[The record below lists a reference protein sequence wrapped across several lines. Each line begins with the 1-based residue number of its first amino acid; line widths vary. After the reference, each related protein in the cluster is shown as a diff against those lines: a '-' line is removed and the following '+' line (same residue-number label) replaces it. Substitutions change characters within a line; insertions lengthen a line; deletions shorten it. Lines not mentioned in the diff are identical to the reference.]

1 MLVQSMTFA
10 EAYREL
16 DRDREN
22 LTRWWKTQVDRLR
35 RQMIKRDRTAFPVA
49 YSYDYTTPRHI
60 RYLVNAV
67 IGDKRLKSFLTVCV
81 ALQGKTVYMAWFYD
95 DREVRPMVMLPH
107 MWQRY
112 AERMQFDDDH
122 KHLVQKFFLR
132 NFSGCGT
139 KNQKVVSR
147 TVRYNGEDHLSLC
160 MDDGVLLGR
169 LDGDIFVAKTFIT
182 YEMSC
187 GRQEEEFTRLQHSI
201 HSPSLTV
208 PQYMRHLPVPELQGI
223 TIPKKLLDKINKKTE
238 I

>member
-22 LTRWWKTQVDRLR
+22 LGRWWKTQVDRLR
-35 RQMIKRDRTAFPVA
+35 RQMIKKDRTAFPVA

-81 ALQGKTVYMAWFYD
+81 ALQDKTVYMAWFYD
-95 DREVRPMVMLPH
+95 DNEVRPMVMLPH

-112 AERMQFDDDH
+112 AERMQFDEDH
-122 KHLVQKFFLR
+122 KTLVHKFFLR
-132 NFSGCGT
+132 NFCGCGT
-139 KNQKVVSR
+139 RNKEVVSR
-147 TVRYNGEDHLSLC
+147 SVRYNGEDHLAFC
-160 MDDGVLLGR
+160 VDDGVLLGR
-169 LDGDIFVAKTFIT
+169 LEGDIFVVKTFIT

-223 TIPKKLLDKINKKTE
+223 TIPKKLLDKIKQKD
-238 I
+238 

>member
-10 EAYREL
+10 EVYREL

-22 LTRWWKTQVDRLR
+22 LARWWKTQVDRLR
-35 RQMIKRDRTAFPVA
+35 RQMIKRDRTAFPVGCG
-49 YSYDYTTPRHI
+49 YDHTTPRHI

-81 ALQGKTVYMAWFYD
+81 ALQDKTVYMAWFYD
-95 DREVRPMVMLPH
+95 NNEVRPMVMLPH

-112 AERMQFDDDH
+112 AERMQFDEDH
-122 KHLVQKFFLR
+122 KTLVHKFFLR
-132 NFSGCGT
+132 NFCGCGT
-139 KNQKVVSR
+139 RNKEVVSR
-147 TVRYNGEDHLSLC
+147 SVRYNGEDHLAFC
-160 MDDGVLLGR
+160 VDDGVLLGR
-169 LDGDIFVAKTFIT
+169 LEGDIFVVKTFIT

-223 TIPKKLLDKINKKTE
+223 TIPKKLLDKIKQKD
-238 I
+238 

>member
-1 MLVQSMTFA
+1 MTHE

-22 LTRWWKTQVDRLR
+22 LARWWKTQVDRLR
-35 RQMIKRDRTAFPVA
+35 RLMIKKDRTAFPVA

-81 ALQGKTVYMAWFYD
+81 ALQGKTVYMMWFYD
-95 DREVRPMVMLPH
+95 DNEVRPMVMLPH

-112 AERMQFDDDH
+112 AERMQFDEDH
-122 KHLVQKFFLR
+122 KNLVHKFFLR
-132 NFSGCGT
+132 NFCGCGT
-139 KNQKVVSR
+139 RNQKVVSR
-147 TVRYNGEDHLSLC
+147 SVRYNGEDHLAFC
-160 MDDGVLLGR
+160 VDDGVLLGR
-169 LDGDIFVAKTFIT
+169 MEGDIFVVKTFIT

-201 HSPSLTV
+201 HSPSLTLH
-208 PQYMRHLPVPELQGI
+208 PYYRYLPTPDIMPV
-223 TIPKKLLDKINKKTE
+223 PKKLIDKLQKKTKS
-238 I
+238 